1 MGIVKRTDAIVDVPV
16 GKELLGRVVDGLGR
30 EIDGKGDIVT
40 DQRSLVEIKAPGI
53 LARKSVKLPMQT
65 GLKVVDS
72 LVPIGR
78 GQRELIIGDRQIGK
92 TAIIIDT
99 MLNQIQPNKLANDD
113 PKTTLYSIYVGIGQ
127 KRSTIGN
134 IARVLRDRDAFQ
146 YSILM

>member
-1 MGIVKRTDAIVDVPV
+1 MRQFGF
-16 GKELLGRVVDGLGR
+16 R

-78 GQRELIIGDRQIGK
+78 GQRELIIVIDKLVKQQLLLIQCYIKTSLMIIYQIVLK
-92 TAIIIDT
+92 VFTLIIE
-99 MLNQIQPNKLANDD
+99 NKDVD
-113 PKTTLYSIYVGIGQ
+113 LYCVYVGVGQ
-127 KRSTIGN
+127 KRSTITQ
-134 IARVLRDRDAFQ
+134 I
-146 YSILM
+146 YSILEKITQWISVY